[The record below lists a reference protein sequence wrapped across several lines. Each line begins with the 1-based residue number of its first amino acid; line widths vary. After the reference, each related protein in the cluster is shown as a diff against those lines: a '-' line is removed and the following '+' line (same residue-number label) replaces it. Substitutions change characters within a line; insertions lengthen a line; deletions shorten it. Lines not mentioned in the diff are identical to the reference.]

1 MAINEA
7 GVYMGYTLNKKNIN
21 VGKKIKLSS
30 DSLSDVYMINRG
42 IALRVYKDNIDK
54 SLVLSKDDCEY
65 LSNLRS
71 DRILLPKKLLYKN
84 NNYCGY
90 SFRLLN
96 RSPGKEKM
104 ISTDMEDFIS
114 DIEMLEEDIDL
125 LSRKRVMLD
134 GITPNNIVYS
144 DGLYLTDASQFKV
157 LDVEEFDYKSLRK
170 LNDYQVQLLIESMI
184 VSELRKEGI
193 TNSQINDFIGLLE
206 DRDSDLK
213 QSKYYT
219 KLFEYTDNIRQ
230 FVKRI

>member
-1 MAINEA
+1 
-7 GVYMGYTLNKKNIN
+7 
-21 VGKKIKLSS
+21 
-30 DSLSDVYMINRG
+30 
-42 IALRVYKDNIDK
+42 
-54 SLVLSKDDCEY
+54 
-65 LSNLRS
+65 
-71 DRILLPKKLLYKN
+71 
-84 NNYCGY
+84 
-90 SFRLLN
+90 
-96 RSPGKEKM
+96 M

-134 GITPNNIVYS
+134 GITPSNIVYS

-193 TNSQINDFIGLLE
+193 ANSQINDFIGLLE

-213 QSKYYT
+213 QSKYYI
-219 KLFEYTDNIRQ
+219 KLFEYNNNIKQ

>member
-1 MAINEA
+1 
-7 GVYMGYTLNKKNIN
+7 
-21 VGKKIKLSS
+21 
-30 DSLSDVYMINRG
+30 
-42 IALRVYKDNIDK
+42 
-54 SLVLSKDDCEY
+54 
-65 LSNLRS
+65 
-71 DRILLPKKLLYKN
+71 
-84 NNYCGY
+84 
-90 SFRLLN
+90 
-96 RSPGKEKM
+96 M

-125 LSRKRVMLD
+125 LSRKRVLLD
-134 GITPNNIVYS
+134 GITPSNIVYS

-206 DRDSDLK
+206 DRDTDLK

-219 KLFEYTDNIRQ
+219 KLFEYSDNIRQ

>member
-1 MAINEA
+1 
-7 GVYMGYTLNKKNIN
+7 MGFTLNKKNIN

-30 DSLSDVYMINRG
+30 DSLSDVYMVNRG
-42 IALRVYKDNIDK
+42 IALRIYKDNIDK

-125 LSRKRVMLD
+125 LSRKRVLLD
-134 GITPNNIVYS
+134 GITPSNIVYS

-206 DRDSDLK
+206 DRDTDLK

-219 KLFEYTDNIRQ
+219 KLFEYSDNIRQ

>member
-1 MAINEA
+1 MS
-7 GVYMGYTLNKKNIN
+7 YTLNKKNIN

-42 IALRVYKDNIDK
+42 IALRVYKNNIDK
-54 SLVLSKDDCEY
+54 SLVLSQEDCEY

-84 NNYCGY
+84 DSYCGY
-90 SFRLLN
+90 SFRMLN
-96 RSPGKEKM
+96 RSPRKERIITTNM
-104 ISTDMEDFIS
+104 DDFIA
-114 DIEMLEEDIDL
+114 DVEMLEEDIDL

-144 DGLYLTDASQFKV
+144 NGLYLTDSSQFKV

-170 LNDYQVQLLIESMI
+170 LNDYQVQLLLESMI
-184 VSELRKEGI
+184 VSELRKDGF
-193 TNSQINDFIGLLE
+193 TNSKINYLISLLE
-206 DRDSDLK
+206 DRDPNLK
-213 QSKYYT
+213 QSKYYS
-219 KLFEYTDNIRQ
+219 KLFEYNDNVRQ

>member
-1 MAINEA
+1 
-7 GVYMGYTLNKKNIN
+7 MGYTLNKKNIN

-42 IALRVYKDNIDK
+42 IALRIYKNNIDRN
-54 SLVLSKDDCEY
+54 LVLSKEDCEY
-65 LSNLRS
+65 LAGLRS
-71 DRILLPKKLLYKN
+71 DRILLPKKLLFKN
-84 NNYCGY
+84 DNYCGY
-90 SFRLLN
+90 SYRMLN

-144 DGLYLTDASQFKV
+144 NGLYLTDVSQFKV
-157 LDVEEFDYKSLRK
+157 LDVEEFDYRSLRK
-170 LNDYQVQLLIESMI
+170 LNDFQVQLLLESMI
-184 VSELRKEGI
+184 VSELRKEGF
-193 TNSQINDFIGLLE
+193 TNSKINNFISLLE
-206 DRDSDLK
+206 ERDPDLK
-213 QSKYYT
+213 QSKYYS
-219 KLFEYTDNIRQ
+219 KLFEYSDNVRQ

>member
-114 DIEMLEEDIDL
+114 HIENANEMPGAFRE
-125 LSRKRVMLD
+125 
-134 GITPNNIVYS
+134 VYKE
-144 DGLYLTDASQFKV
+144 YFKV
-157 LDVEEFDYKSLRK
+157 FDR
-170 LNDYQVQLLIESMI
+170 
-184 VSELRKEGI
+184 
-193 TNSQINDFIGLLE
+193 
-206 DRDSDLK
+206 
-213 QSKYYT
+213 
-219 KLFEYTDNIRQ
+219 
-230 FVKRI
+230 